1 MTKNING
8 FTLIEI
14 MGILVLLSIIS
25 MITMT
30 IVTDSVRNSKKTITE
45 TQQINI
51 KKAANDWALNNSD
64 NLPIKE
70 NESINITLGALKQ
83 NGYIDAY
90 IKDPKSQK
98 ALLNCQY
105 INIKR
110 SNKNYVYTILNPRED
125 CTKENDPFAPNIVL
139 KGELEMTVN
148 LNEEFIDPGIIAHN
162 SVGSLI
168 KEINK
173 TITKNNQTVINVD
186 TSIKGIYQ
194 ITYTVSDNG
203 TPVSVKRMVNVKDT
217 TPPVITVNNST
228 VRSNIS
234 IVKGNIFTV
243 PVATA
248 FDNYDGDISNKIIVT
263 SNVNPNIIGTYDI
276 LYTVSDS
283 EFNIRS
289 LTVTVNVT

>member
-90 IKDPKSQK
+90 IKD
-98 ALLNCQY
+98 
-105 INIKR
+105 
-110 SNKNYVYTILNPRED
+110 
-125 CTKENDPFAPNIVL
+125 
-139 KGELEMTVN
+139 
-148 LNEEFIDPGIIAHN
+148 
-162 SVGSLI
+162 
-168 KEINK
+168 
-173 TITKNNQTVINVD
+173 
-186 TSIKGIYQ
+186 
-194 ITYTVSDNG
+194 
-203 TPVSVKRMVNVKDT
+203 
-217 TPPVITVNNST
+217 
-228 VRSNIS
+228 
-234 IVKGNIFTV
+234 
-243 PVATA
+243 
-248 FDNYDGDISNKIIVT
+248 
-263 SNVNPNIIGTYDI
+263 
-276 LYTVSDS
+276 
-283 EFNIRS
+283 
-289 LTVTVNVT
+289 